1 MFVVFFSFDLFRSRS
16 RSVQR
21 HPQCRDS
28 EGRDGGTSKE
38 KETTTTTTSASTTKD
53 NGSSRKRRSR
63 SKDRGDTKK
72 RSRSRSR
79 DNRKRATEKESSKR
93 SRDSKDTKDSNR
105 DRSKSR
111 DRKKRS
117 RSRSRDRHRRR
128 RSPSRDRGG
137 RRRSK
142 NRSKD
147 RRRVDRSRSRDRARR
162 SASRSRS
169 RDRRRNSP
177 RRRRRSISR
186 SPIRGRGLSPFQRRG
201 GEDMSTEER
210 DLRTVF
216 CMQLSQRIRA
226 RDLEE
231 FFSAVGKV
239 RDVRMI
245 VDNKT
250 RKSKGIAYVEFV
262 DLESVPLAMGLNGQ
276 KLFGVP
282 IIVQATQAERNRM
295 ASQPGGFTAAAAA
308 AAAANGKGPMR
319 LYVGSLHFDITDK
332 MLKEIFEP
340 FGKVDRVELMRE
352 DSGKSKGF
360 AFLTFREAEA
370 AKKAMEQLNGFEIA
384 GRPIKVN
391 HVTERGTGSL
401 NNHHNHQQQQASQLD
416 GSLPSVLDNEE
427 LDRTGIELGAHG
439 RLALMAKLA
448 EGTGIQLPDA
458 AKTALQ
464 QMSNHSAGL
473 TGNLGSLTTTA
484 AMQAAAAAV
493 QQQHQLLQSDQGA
506 AANPIA
512 TQCFLLSNMFDP
524 AEQAAKDEDGEDW
537 AAELRDDVLEECRK
551 HGGAVHCL
559 VDKTTGNVY
568 VKCPSIATAAAA
580 VSVLHGR
587 YFAGRVITAA
597 YVPVVNYHQLFP
609 DAISANQLL

>member
-1 MFVVFFSFDLFRSRS
+1 MKD
-16 RSVQR
+16 
-21 HPQCRDS
+21 RDRPT
-28 EGRDGGTSKE
+28 RDTE
-38 KETTTTTTSASTTKD
+38 KEY
-53 NGSSRKRRSR
+53 RRRRSR

-72 RSRSRSR
+72 RSRSHSR
-79 DNRKRATEKESSKR
+79 DN
-93 SRDSKDTKDSNR
+93 
-105 DRSKSR
+105 
-111 DRKKRS
+111 KKRS
-117 RSRSRDRHRRR
+117 SDKDAKKGSSKDAKESKDVKERERSRSRDRKRKSRSRSKDRRRR
-128 RSPSRDRGG
+128 RSPSKERAA
-137 RRRSK
+137 RRRS
-142 NRSKD
+142 RSKD
-147 RRRVDRSRSRDRARR
+147 RRRVE
-162 SASRSRS
+162 RSRS
-169 RDRRRNSP
+169 RDRRRRSASRSKSRG
-177 RRRRRSISR
+177 RRRRSHSGGRRKRSISR

-295 ASQPGGFTAAAAA
+295 ANQPGGFTAAAA

-319 LYVGSLHFDITDK
+319 LYVGSLHFDITDR

-340 FGKVDRVELMRE
+340 FGRVDRVELMRE

-360 AFLTFREAEA
+360 AFLTFREADA

-401 NNHHNHQQQQASQLD
+401 NHHHHHHHNQQQAQLD

-458 AKTALQ
+458 AKSALQ
-464 QMSNHSAGL
+464 QMTGHSTHSLAAGL
-473 TGNLGSLTTTA
+473 GLAGPMQTA
-484 AMQAAAAAV
+484 QQSQQVMQSA
-493 QQQHQLLQSDQGA
+493 QTEQ
-506 AANPIA
+506 ANPIA
-512 TQCFLLSNMFDP
+512 TQCFLLANMFDP
-524 AEQAAKDEDGEDW
+524 AEQAAKDNGEEDW

-559 VDKTTGNVY
+559 VDKSTGNVY

-580 VSVLHGR
+580 VGVLHGR

-609 DAISANQLL
+609 DAINATQLL

>member
-1 MFVVFFSFDLFRSRS
+1 SRS
-16 RSVQR
+16 RSVQKER
-21 HPQCRDS
+21 GSRDHDARDRDRARDS
-28 EGRDGGTSKE
+28 E
-38 KETTTTTTSASTTKD
+38 KD
-53 NGSSRKRRSR
+53 NRRRRSR
-63 SKDRGDTKK
+63 SKDRGDVKKKSRSHSRDSKK
-72 RSRSRSR
+72 RSSDKDAKPKGSNRDSKESKEPKVRERSRSR
-79 DNRKRATEKESSKR
+79 DRKR
-93 SRDSKDTKDSNR
+93 
-105 DRSKSR
+105 
-111 DRKKRS
+111 RS
-117 RSRSRDRHRRR
+117 RSRSRDRRRRKSPSKERSRR
-128 RSPSRDRGG
+128 RSRSQSRP
-137 RRRSK
+137 
-142 NRSKD
+142 KD
-147 RRRVDRSRSRDRARR
+147 RRRVDRSRSRERRRR
-162 SASRSRS
+162 SASRSKS
-169 RDRRRNSP
+169 RDRRRRSRSGG
-177 RRRRRSISR
+177 RRRKSISR

-282 IIVQATQAERNRM
+282 IIVQATQAERN
-295 ASQPGGFTAAAAA
+295 P
-308 AAAANGKGPMR
+308 NGKGPMR
-319 LYVGSLHFDITDK
+319 LYVGSLHFDITDR

-340 FGKVDRVELMRE
+340 FGRVDRVELMRE

-360 AFLTFREAEA
+360 AFLTFREADA

-401 NNHHNHQQQQASQLD
+401 NHHHHHHHHQQQAQLD

-458 AKTALQ
+458 AKSALQ
-464 QMSNHSAGL
+464 QMTGHSGLAAGL
-473 TGNLGSLTTTA
+473 GMSGSI
-484 AMQAAAAAV
+484 QAA
-493 QQQHQLLQSDQGA
+493 QQQIAQTAQTEQ
-506 AANPIA
+506 ANPLA
-512 TQCFLLSNMFDP
+512 TQCFLLANMFDP
-524 AEQAAKDEDGEDW
+524 AEQAAKDNDDEDW
-537 AAELRDDVLEECRK
+537 AGELRDDVLEECRK

-559 VDKTTGNVY
+559 VDKSTGNVY

-580 VSVLHGR
+580 VGVLHGR

-609 DAISANQLL
+609 DAVSANQLL